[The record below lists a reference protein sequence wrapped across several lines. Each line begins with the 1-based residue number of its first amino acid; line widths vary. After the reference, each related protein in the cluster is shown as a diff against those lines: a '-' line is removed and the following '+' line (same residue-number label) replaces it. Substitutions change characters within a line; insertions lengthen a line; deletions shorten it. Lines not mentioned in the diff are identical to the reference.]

1 MEAILSKKF
10 RNEMLEMLTEAKV
23 ENPDKIVNTHYKKAI
38 KKETI
43 QHLKDIIKLI
53 ENDKYDSIFNLLAF
67 SPAGDGYG
75 LTNYYIDFAFLDPDT
90 DKNVLSDDI
99 QDLND
104 VINILKDTNTN
115 K

>member
-1 MEAILSKKF
+1 MESILSKKF
-10 RNEMLEMLTEAKV
+10 RNDMLEMLTVAKV
-23 ENPDKIVNTHYKKAI
+23 ENPDKIVNTQYKKAI

-53 ENDKYDSIFNLLAF
+53 ENDKYDSVFNLLAF
-67 SPAGDGYG
+67 SPAGDGFG
-75 LTNYYIDFAFLDPDT
+75 LDNYYIDFAFLDPDSG
-90 DKNVLSDDI
+90 KEYLGPI

-104 VINILKDTNTN
+104 VIKILKV

>member
-10 RNEMLEMLTEAKV
+10 RNDMLELLIEAKV
-23 ENPDKIVNTHYKKAI
+23 KNPETLVNTKYKEAI

-43 QHLKDIIKLI
+43 KHLKHITKLI
-53 ENDKYDSIFNLLAF
+53 ENDEYKSVFDLLTF

-75 LTNYYIDFAFLDPDT
+75 LENYYIDFAFLDPDT